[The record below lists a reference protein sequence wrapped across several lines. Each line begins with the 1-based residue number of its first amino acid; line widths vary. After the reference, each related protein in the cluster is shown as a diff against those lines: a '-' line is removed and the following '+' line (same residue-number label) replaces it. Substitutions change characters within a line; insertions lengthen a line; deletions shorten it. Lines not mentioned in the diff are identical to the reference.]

1 MCGLL
6 FTKGDEMK
14 RMYKDSTPVG
24 QTLRNADRRNAE
36 KDKNRVNEENL
47 TIEKDKREAYGRDRK
62 RGDRTRKSYDNSNTG
77 LNIYK

>member
-1 MCGLL
+1 MCGILKPKNL
-6 FTKGDEMK
+6 SRVFEDTSALGMLK
-14 RMYKDSTPVG
+14 
-24 QTLRNADRRNAE
+24 RNADRRNAE

>member
-1 MCGLL
+1 MCGML

-24 QTLRNADRRNAE
+24 QTIRNADRRNAE

-47 TIEKDKREAYGRDRK
+47 TIEKDKREAYGSRRK
-62 RGDRTRKSYDNSNTG
+62 PFDNSNTG